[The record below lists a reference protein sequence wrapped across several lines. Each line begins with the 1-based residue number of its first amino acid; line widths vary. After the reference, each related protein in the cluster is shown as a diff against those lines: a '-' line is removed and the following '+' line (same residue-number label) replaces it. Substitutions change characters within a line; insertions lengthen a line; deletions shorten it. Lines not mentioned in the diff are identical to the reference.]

1 MKINYQKKLGQNF
14 LINKKA
20 LRRIVEILDIQNDEL
35 ILEIGAGSGNLTEEL
50 RKKTKKIIALEKDP
64 FLVKILKEKFP
75 DLRILKADVRKILPS
90 LTSKLKNYKIV
101 GNIPYYLT
109 GYLLRIFQ
117 KFKNPPRLI
126 VLTLQKEVA
135 LKLVAQPPRA
145 NLLAM
150 ITQLWA
156 EPKIIFYLKPKDFW
170 PRPRVFSA
178 VICLKVRE
186 RRLEKEEKVIQLL
199 KKGFAQPRKTLFNNL
214 SRFFPREIIEK
225 SFVHLGISKKIR
237 AQELSLNLWIT
248 LMEELL

>member
-75 DLRILKADVRKILPS
+75 DLKILKADVRKILPS

-135 LKLVAQPPRA
+135 LKLVAQPPKT
-145 NLLAM
+145 NQLAM
-150 ITQLWA
+150 IIQLWA
-156 EPKIIFYLKPKDFW
+156 EPKLLFYLKPKDF
-170 PRPRVFSA
+170 RPSPQVSSA
-178 VICLKVRE
+178 VICLKVKRNRFQNE
-186 RRLEKEEKVIQLL
+186 SKIIQLI
-199 KKGFAQPRKTLFNNL
+199 KIGFSHPRKTLFNNL
-214 SRFFPREIIEK
+214 SRVFSRRIIEK
-225 SFVHLGISKKIR
+225 IFFDLKISKKMR
-237 AQELSLNLWIT
+237 AQEASLNLWIT
-248 LMEELL
+248 LAEELF